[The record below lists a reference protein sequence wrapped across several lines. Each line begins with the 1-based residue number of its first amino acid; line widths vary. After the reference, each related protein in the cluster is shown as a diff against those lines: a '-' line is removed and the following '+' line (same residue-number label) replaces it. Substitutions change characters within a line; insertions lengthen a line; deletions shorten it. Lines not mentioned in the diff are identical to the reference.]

1 MFSVQIFGKRAF
13 YCVEFV
19 FVGGGVQCVWEVRGW
34 HVVSPGEGTTVHSD
48 AEKWSQPNSGGQCI
62 TSIKFTDTQQR
73 GNKGRHSHILTMNI
87 FELKSCTFN
96 REIFAPVL
104 CAPFPLIACGKI

>member
-19 FVGGGVQCVWEVRGW
+19 FVGGRVQCVWEVRGW

-48 AEKWSQPNSGGQCI
+48 AEKWSQPNSGGQCSMRSKLSVYYI
-62 TSIKFTDTQQR
+62 YKIYRYTA
-73 GNKGRHSHILTMNI
+73 KG
-87 FELKSCTFN
+87 K
-96 REIFAPVL
+96 
-104 CAPFPLIACGKI
+104 

>member
-19 FVGGGVQCVWEVRGW
+19 FVGGRVQCVWEVRGW

-62 TSIKFTDTQQR
+62 TSIKFTDTP
-73 GNKGRHSHILTMNI
+73 MNI

-104 CAPFPLIACGKI
+104 FAPFPLIACGKI